1 MGKLTFYFFF
11 AWIFTAK
18 FSGVSS
24 SCSYHCYKVVYA
36 AMPKLQV
43 FEKFSTEEIF
53 KSGWL
58 TLV

>member
-53 KSGWL
+53 KSG
-58 TLV
+58 